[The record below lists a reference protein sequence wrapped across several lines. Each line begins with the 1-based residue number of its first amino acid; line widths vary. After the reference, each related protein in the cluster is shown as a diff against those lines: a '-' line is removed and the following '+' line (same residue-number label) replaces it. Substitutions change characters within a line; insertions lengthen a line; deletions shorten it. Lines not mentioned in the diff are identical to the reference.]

1 VATHGR
7 GCWILDNITA
17 LRQPEVANRD
27 TILFKPQTAMRVRW
41 NLNTDTPLPPDEPVG
56 ENPPEGAMIDYQL
69 GNDVSGPVALEIK
82 DSKGTIVRRYAS
94 TDPVATPDP
103 KLKIPHYWVR
113 PPRVLPATP
122 GLHRFFWDMHLE
134 PLQGVDPEYPM
145 TAVFQKT
152 AAQPTGPWIM
162 PGSYSVVLSAAGKS
176 FSQPLTVKMDPRIK
190 SSPADLAKQFELS
203 KALYDLRSA
212 LQPIGK
218 SFASL
223 AAELKKAKEKAGEK
237 PVKQK
242 VEELIKKLQEF
253 ANPDQVRTGQALEL
267 DVLSKVER
275 LFGDLQEVDA
285 APTSQAQAAALD
297 LQAKARSVVERWPAL
312 SQEVAAVNSE
322 LEAAGVEK
330 IKVP

>member
-1 VATHGR
+1 MT
-7 GCWILDNITA
+7 
-17 LRQPEVANRD
+17 
-27 TILFKPQTAMRVRW
+27 
-41 NLNTDTPLPPDEPVG
+41 
-56 ENPPEGAMIDYQL
+56 
-69 GNDVSGPVALEIK
+69 LEIK
-82 DSKGTIVRRYAS
+82 DGKGTVVRRYAS
-94 TDPVATPDP
+94 TDPVAPPDP
-103 KLKIPHYWVR
+103 KLKIPRYWVQ
-113 PPRVLPATP
+113 PPRVLSGAP

-152 AAQPTGPWIM
+152 AAQPTGPWVV
-162 PGSYSVVLSAAGKS
+162 PGNYSVVLSAGGKS
-176 FSQPLTVKMDPRIK
+176 FTQPLTVKMDPRIK
-190 SSPADLAKQFELS
+190 SSAADLAKQFELS
-203 KALYDLRSA
+203 KALYDLRAA

-253 ANPDQVRTGQALEL
+253 ANPDQVRSGQALEL
-267 DVLSKVER
+267 DVLNKVEK

-285 APTSQAQAAALD
+285 GPTSQAQAAAVD
-297 LQAKARSVVERWPAL
+297 LQGKARSVMERWPAM
-312 SQEVAAVNSE
+312 SQEVAALNSE